1 MAEQLK
7 KYIYKANLHVISNG
21 IGDLFQLLE
30 NVERPSEFKDKYL
43 ITMVV
48 WISREKR
55 QDLLIKTI
63 TKSKYADKIQLLLLG
78 QGTWLRRIKRLAKR
92 KLKINIFYVMLLGV

>member
-7 KYIYKANLHVISNG
+7 KYKYKANLHVISNG

-43 ITMVV
+43 ITMVG

-63 TKSKYADKIQLLLLG
+63 TKYADKNQLLLLG

-92 KLKINIFYVMLLGV
+92 KLKINPP